1 MRKKIFNL
9 LIILAIPAMGM
20 MFGGCKKFLERK
32 PLSATLD
39 DLNQGGVEGLTF
51 GLYGAFL
58 DRNGAYH
65 GFSSIPWFGLNSFR
79 GDDAMKG
86 SSASDGADWGLIYDN
101 FQYQKSHWSS
111 EIYWD
116 HHYNLINK
124 ANTVIQTADSL
135 QLTDAA
141 SLINVAEAKFF
152 RALTYFDLV
161 RVFGEVPKID
171 FRVYV
176 PNDMKKAKATV
187 AQIWA
192 LIDADLNAGI
202 TNLPEDWI
210 NSAGNNKY
218 PGRLTK
224 YSAMAF
230 AAKAKLYRQDWAGA
244 LALCQQIIS
253 STKYEL
259 LPNYKSNFLV
269 EGENGK
275 ESLFEIQAN
284 VGPNGVPDNGY
295 EYGVEQGVRGSGTW
309 DLGWGW
315 NTPEPGQEAS
325 YESGDVRRS
334 ATILYSGQDDGYG
347 KTVPDYPAILPRAYW
362 NKKVYPEPSMQTLTG
377 RRQNSWINH
386 VMMRYADVILMA
398 AEAANELGGATNQ
411 TNATTWVN
419 AIRSRAGLG
428 SISFTSQAQMRAAI
442 KQERRSEFAMEGERF
457 FDLVRWGDAESVL
470 GASGY
475 TPCHKY
481 YPLPQKAIDFAPGI
495 LIQNPCW

>member
-9 LIILAIPAMGM
+9 LIILAVPAMGM
-20 MFGGCKKFLERK
+20 MFGSCKKFLDRK
-32 PLSATLD
+32 PLQASLE

-58 DRNGAYH
+58 DRNGSYH

-116 HHYNLINK
+116 HHYNLISK
-124 ANTVIQTADSL
+124 ANVVIQTADSL
-135 QLTDAA
+135 QLTDPA
-141 SLINVAEAKFF
+141 SMINIAEAKFF
-152 RALTYFDLV
+152 RALSYFDLV

-176 PNDMKKAKATV
+176 PNDQKKPKATV

-202 TNLPEDWI
+202 TNLPEDWL
-210 NSAGNNKY
+210 NAAGNNKY

-244 LALCQQIIS
+244 LALCQQIIN
-253 STKYEL
+253 STKYAL

-275 ESLFEIQAN
+275 ESLFEIQAL
-284 VGPNGVPDNGY
+284 VGANGVPDNGY
-295 EYGVEQGVRGSGTW
+295 EFGVEQGVRGSGTW

-347 KTVPDYPAILPRAYW
+347 KTVPDYPAVLPRAYW
-362 NKKVYPEPSMQTLTG
+362 NKKVYPEPSMQAYTG
-377 RRQNSWINH
+377 RRQNSWLNH
-386 VMMRYADVILMA
+386 VLLRYADVLLMA
-398 AEAANELGGATNQ
+398 AEAANELGGASNQ
-411 TNATTWVN
+411 TNATAWVN

-481 YPLPQKAIDFAPGI
+481 YPLPQKAIDFAGGI
-495 LIQNPCW
+495 LVQNPCW

>member
-32 PLSATLD
+32 PLSSTLD

-152 RALTYFDLV
+152 RALSYFDLV

-202 TNLPEDWI
+202 TYLPEDWI

-224 YSAMAF
+224 YSAMAY

-295 EYGVEQGVRGSGTW
+295 EYGVEQGVRGSGAW

-347 KTVPDYPAILPRAYW
+347 KTVPAYPAILPRAYW

-411 TNATTWVN
+411 TNATAWVN

>member
-9 LIILAIPAMGM
+9 LIILAIPVLGM
-20 MFGGCKKFLERK
+20 MFGSCKKFLDRK
-32 PLSATLD
+32 PLQASLE

-86 SSASDGADWGLIYDN
+86 SSVSDGADWGLIYDN

-111 EIYWD
+111 SIYWD
-116 HHYNLINK
+116 HHYNLISK
-124 ANTVIQTADSL
+124 ANVVLQTADSL

-141 SLINVAEAKFF
+141 SLINIAEAKFF

-171 FRVYV
+171 FRVYN
-176 PNDMKKAKATV
+176 PNDQKKPKATV
-187 AQIWA
+187 PQIWA
-192 LIDADLNAGI
+192 LIDADLSAGI
-202 TNLPEDWI
+202 ANLPEDWL

-224 YSAMAF
+224 YSAMAL

-244 LALCQQIIS
+244 LALCQQIITS
-253 STKYEL
+253 NRYDL
-259 LPNYKSNFLV
+259 LTNYRSNFLV

-275 ESLFEIQAN
+275 ESLFEIQAH
-284 VGPNGVPDNGY
+284 VGPNGVPNNGY
-295 EYGVEQGVRGSGTW
+295 EFGVEQGVRGSGVW

-315 NTPEPGQEAS
+315 NVPEPGQESS
-325 YESGDVRRS
+325 YESGDARKS

-347 KTVPDYPAILPRAYW
+347 KTLPAYPSVLPRAYW
-362 NKKVYPEPSMQTLTG
+362 NKKVYPEPLMQASTG
-377 RRQNSWINH
+377 RRQNSWLNH
-386 VMMRYADVILMA
+386 ILIRYADVLLMA

-411 TNATTWVN
+411 ANATTWVN
-419 AIRSRAGLG
+419 KIRSRAGLG
-428 SISFTSQAQMRAAI
+428 TISFASQAQMRAAI

-470 GASGY
+470 GGSGY

-481 YPLPQKAIDFAPGI
+481 YPLPQSAIDFAGGI
-495 LIQNPCW
+495 LVQNPCW